1 MIQSPHCSKSQKSL
15 TKIKTTKKSLE
26 TIDFGFFSKKNDVFS
41 FCCCSNNKKDTKKS
55 EKDENFIVVF
65 VRKGPKRGR
74 QRVGGWQHK
83 KGKQLPHIFQFCYQR
98 FISGYNGHSTHKKI
112 KIRTKYF
119 VLKKGKRTKSLRK
132 LMLNGKGIPPKKTR
146 QIVIKSSFL
155 AFRVELYF
163 IWPTKGR

>member
-1 MIQSPHCSKSQKSL
+1 ML
-15 TKIKTTKKSLE
+15 
-26 TIDFGFFSKKNDVFS
+26 FS

-83 KGKQLPHIFQFCYQR
+83 KRQTITAHFLVLLSKIYFGLQWSQHSQKNKNKNKIFC
-98 FISGYNGHSTHKKI
+98 FI
-112 KIRTKYF
+112 F
-119 VLKKGKRTKSLRK
+119 LVEKGKRTKSLRK

>member
-1 MIQSPHCSKSQKSL
+1 MKILLQFLFEKVQKGEDKES
-15 TKIKTTKKSLE
+15 
-26 TIDFGFFSKKNDVFS
+26 
-41 FCCCSNNKKDTKKS
+41 
-55 EKDENFIVVF
+55 VV
-65 VRKGPKRGR
+65 GST
-74 QRVGGWQHK
+74 K